1 MRYTVRSI
9 SLFSALRVGC
19 ALGWLIA
26 LCPAIGLAWLIGQ
39 AIQRI
44 HESVS
49 RVETFDIEVF
59 GQPIASI
66 DVVQLLGLSN
76 AASTINELA
85 TNLGTTVAMLVLLF
99 IAAGALAVALTVL
112 LFCMGYNLLAAL
124 GGGIKVELRPEE
136 QRR

>member
-9 SLFSALRVGC
+9 SLLSALRVGC

-26 LCPAIGLAWLIGQ
+26 LCPAIGLAWLVGQ

-44 HESVS
+44 NESVS
-49 RVETFDIEVF
+49 RVETFNLEVF
-59 GQPIASI
+59 GQPIATI
-66 DVVQLLGLSN
+66 DLMQLLGLSN
-76 AASTINELA
+76 AASTVSELA
-85 TNLGTTVAMLVLLF
+85 ANLGTTVIMLSLVLV
-99 IAAGALAVALTVL
+99 AVGALAVALTVL

>member
-39 AIQRI
+39 VIQRLS
-44 HESVS
+44 ESVS
-49 RVETFDIEVF
+49 KVETFNLEVF
-59 GQPIASI
+59 GQPIATL
-66 DVVQLLGLSN
+66 DLMQLLGLSN
-76 AASTINELA
+76 AASTISELA
-85 TNLGTTVAMLVLLF
+85 ANLGATVILLSLVLL
-99 IAAGALAVALTVL
+99 AVGALAVALTVL
-112 LFCMGYNLLAAL
+112 LFCLGYNLLAAI